1 MGTKMVFSEVVM
13 PSSCALRSAISV
25 DSLDS
30 DLVIECRDMYTHE
43 VERQKKREKKI
54 IVLQR

>member
-1 MGTKMVFSEVVM
+1 MSVGTKMVFSEVVM

-43 VERQKKREKKI
+43 VERQKKGRKK
-54 IVLQR
+54 